1 MFIVVLT
8 YQAPIEEVDAHLKAH
23 IEFLDQYYEEG
34 VFLASGRRVPRVGGV
49 ILAEAESE
57 EALRAIVDAD
67 PFLTSGVA
75 TAEIIEFAPTRAI
88 PALSALVGV

>member
-23 IEFLDQYYEEG
+23 IEFLDHYYEQG
-34 VFLASGRRVPRVGGV
+34 VFVASGRQVPRVGGV
-49 ILAEAESE
+49 ILAKAENP
-57 EALRAIVDAD
+57 EALRAVVDAD

-75 TAEIIEFAPTRAI
+75 TAEIIEFTPTRAI
-88 PALSALVGV
+88 PSLSALVGL